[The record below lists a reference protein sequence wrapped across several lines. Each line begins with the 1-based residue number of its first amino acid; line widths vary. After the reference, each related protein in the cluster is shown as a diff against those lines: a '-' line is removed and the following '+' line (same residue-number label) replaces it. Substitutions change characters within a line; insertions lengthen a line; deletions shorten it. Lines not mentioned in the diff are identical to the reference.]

1 MSSPPA
7 HADLTSDVEPQSP
20 ELRQEVLLDYL
31 AQVLETWSA
40 SLELPPG
47 TSVIASAQHAHAFS
61 YSGHR
66 RFYFTARG
74 ERRPQFLYRAAD
86 VSVGIRPQ
94 LSGELRD
101 PRERDVELIQLSV
114 QGSPPIRGIPGVWCC
129 APALERRGGNTAC
142 DRQRGDVMPQ
152 RVATGGAAGEGCF
165 QTISMAAGP
174 ASPTSSRSTAIATDG
189 GDHSNASNPKTTS
202 QRGVMAVRLN

>member
-1 MSSPPA
+1 
-7 HADLTSDVEPQSP
+7 
-20 ELRQEVLLDYL
+20 
-31 AQVLETWSA
+31 VLETWSA
-40 SLELPPG
+40 SLKLPPG

-94 LSGELRD
+94 LAGELRD

-114 QGSPPIRGIPGVWCC
+114 QASPPIRGIPGVWCC
-129 APALERRGGNTAC
+129 APAFSGPGGTPPVIVSA
-142 DRQRGDVMPQ
+142 VM
-152 RVATGGAAGEGCF
+152 
-165 QTISMAAGP
+165 
-174 ASPTSSRSTAIATDG
+174 
-189 GDHSNASNPKTTS
+189 
-202 QRGVMAVRLN
+202 